1 MRISIRVQTIGSLF
15 IIALFILS
23 VSSAP
28 AAEIKIVGH
37 RGAAGLM
44 PENTLSGF
52 RKAIEIGVDAIEP
65 DVHLTSD
72 NVVVITDD
80 YRLNPALTRD
90 PQGHWIKKRP
100 LIKDLTLTEVRTYDV
115 GKLKDTSKYARK
127 YPIRRDIDGEPND
140 RRQC

>member
-1 MRISIRVQTIGSLF
+1 M
-15 IIALFILS
+15 
-23 VSSAP
+23 
-28 AAEIKIVGH
+28 
-37 RGAAGLM
+37 
-44 PENTLSGF
+44 
-52 RKAIEIGVDAIEP
+52 DAIEP

-72 NVVVITDD
+72 NVVVVTHD

-90 PQGHWIKKRP
+90 PQGLWIKKRP
-100 LIKDLTLTEVRTYDV
+100 LIKDLTLAEVRTYDV